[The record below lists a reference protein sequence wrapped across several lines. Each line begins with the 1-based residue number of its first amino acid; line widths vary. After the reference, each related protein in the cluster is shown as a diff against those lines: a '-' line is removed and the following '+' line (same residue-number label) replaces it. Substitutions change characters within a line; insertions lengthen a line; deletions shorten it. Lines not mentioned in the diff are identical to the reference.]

1 MIRWNITFYRNYHFK
16 LFTYRWHFSLFIS
29 AFMML
34 FFAVLLCSA
43 KADETKVTILVDDA
57 YKPFCYGET
66 GKARGMYVDVLRTAF
81 SRMKDFQV
89 TMLPVPWK
97 RGKKLMEEGK
107 GFGLTPA
114 FFHGHDWPYL
124 YPYSLPFYTEK
135 IIAVCDERV
144 LEKPRTNWPDDYV
157 GLRIGN
163 VAGFDGWGGEPFR
176 KLVAEGKI
184 KYEEAKGSNL
194 NIIKL
199 GRGRVDCIMME
210 EKAFDYQF
218 KKLKVNGKYD
228 EGGKDVVV
236 QKASVI
242 GTDPVYI
249 GFSKTARLAG
259 KYPFQ
264 DDFMQEL
271 DSILYKMHKSGEIE
285 KIMAQFKE

>member
-1 MIRWNITFYRNYHFK
+1 MCSNILLHQKAPFK
-16 LFTYRWHFSLFIS
+16 LSKYGNNIGILTITAMVLFS
-29 AFMML
+29 
-34 FFAVLLCSA
+34 FALLNTA
-43 KADETKVTILVDDA
+43 QADDTKVTILVDDA
-57 YKPFCYGET
+57 YKPFCYGEA
-66 GKARGMYVDVLRTAF
+66 GQARGMYVDVLRTAF
-81 SRMKDFQV
+81 SRMKDYRI
-89 TMLPVPWK
+89 TMVPVPWK

-135 IIAVCDERV
+135 IIAVCDRKV
-144 LEKPRTNWPDDYV
+144 FDKPRIKWPDDYV

-163 VAGFDGWGGEPFR
+163 VSGFDGWGGESFR
-176 KLVAEGKI
+176 KLVAEGQI

-218 KKLKVNGKYD
+218 KKLKDDGTYD
-228 EGGKDVVV
+228 EGGKDVTV
-236 QKASVI
+236 QKGSVI

-249 GFSKTARLAG
+249 GYSKTARLAG
-259 KYPFQ
+259 KYPFLS
-264 DDFMQEL
+264 DFMQKL
-271 DSILYKMHKSGEIE
+271 DSILYKMQKSGEIE
-285 KIMAQFKE
+285 KIVSQFKE